1 MKSNPFITLCHHV
14 FLTVITL
21 LLLFLP
27 LGTGMFFGSEGDWYS
42 QHVGIAES
50 LRQTMLETHSLIPQ
64 YIHLGG
70 GSSIYDFAYYGLLRP
85 EILFSCLVPYVE
97 MKYIIAGYAV
107 AGVLASVNLCY
118 LWLKKQGIS
127 KGFSFAGA
135 VLLAATACFYQAHHQ
150 IMFVN
155 YMPFLFLALMGADS
169 LLEKKKGLLLVCGLF
184 FIYIHS
190 FYYSATCL
198 FVVAVYVIYRALG
211 QEDIQVMIREKKWK
225 RIIKR
230 LGALVGRLVFIV
242 SLSIGMAMALL
253 LPTGLD
259 ILSNEKD
266 AGSFASVSLKLMD
279 GSLKGLL
286 YSPYGCGMT
295 LLTLYCLLL
304 SLTRKGKRFLSG
316 ILMLCVLFPGV
327 SLVLNGF
334 LYARTKILIPLVPLL
349 VLVATDTLQALYRG
363 RQKYSFLSLLCCFV
377 PALFSSWKPLILL
390 EGILLLV
397 WMLIQCT
404 GRLPVTVKSCA
415 FWLVMLVPILVSLG
429 VNMND
434 SYLKPVCSRLGIG
447 VNGAYVKAADERQR
461 RFTSEE
467 ITGFATDA
475 RYRFDV
481 LADKFVNCNLL
492 VAGNIHKTAM
502 YSSVTNTD
510 YAAFYYDVMH
520 NPVSLNNRVALVP
533 DKNCCFSYFMGMK
546 YILTDRENVPFGYR
560 VEKQKGDYVL
570 AQNDNV
576 LPICYGTTD
585 LLSMEEYG
593 SLEFPD
599 TLEALCTRAVVPDKA
614 TEKFT
619 SHFVEESPEDFFAGI
634 GADRLLH
641 PSGKTEKYT
650 LPLAKTLRGKMVV
663 ISFHVKSSDG
673 KAVIISING
682 MKNKLSGKEAPYPN
696 HNHVFTYVLPVE
708 AFLDELFVELS
719 EGRYTVDNLK
729 IYTADYEKLV
739 HSKVVEP
746 VVKED
751 SSDNCNVFE
760 GKINM
765 EEAGYFI
772 TSYPYRRGY
781 QVRVDG
787 VLISTEKVNT
797 AFLGFPLGE
806 GRHQIE
812 IFYEAAGYKEGCVV
826 SIISCIILGIWIV
839 IERKEK
845 RNAFAC

>member
-1 MKSNPFITLCHHV
+1 MKSNQFITLLHHV
-14 FLTVITL
+14 LLTVITL

-85 EILFSCLVPYVE
+85 DILFSCLVPHVE

-118 LWLKKQGIS
+118 LWLKNQDIS
-127 KGFSFAGA
+127 KGFAFAGA
-135 VLLAATACFYQAHHQ
+135 VLLAAAACFYQAHHQ

-169 LLEKKKGLLLVCGLF
+169 LLKKKKSILLVCALF

-190 FYYSATCL
+190 FYYSAACL
-198 FVVAVYVIYRALG
+198 FVTAVYVIYHVLG

-230 LGALVGRLVFIV
+230 LGALTGRLAFHVF
-242 SLSIGMAMALL
+242 LSIGMAMVLL

-266 AGSFASVSLKLMD
+266 AGSFASAPIKLAD

-286 YSPYGCGMT
+286 YTPYGCGMT
-295 LLTLYCLLL
+295 VLTLYCLLL
-304 SLTRKGKRFLSG
+304 SVTRKGKRFLSG

-334 LYARTKILIPLVPLL
+334 LYARTKILIPFVPLL
-349 VLVATDTLQALYRG
+349 VLVAADTLEALYRG

-397 WMLIQCT
+397 WMLIQRT
-404 GRLPVTVKSCA
+404 GRLPVTVKTCA
-415 FWLVMLVPILVSLG
+415 FWLVMLVPLLVSLG
-429 VNMND
+429 VNMSD
-434 SYLKPVCSRLGIG
+434 SCLKPVCSRLGIG
-447 VNGAYVKAADERQR
+447 VKGAYVKAEDERQSH
-461 RFTSEE
+461 FSSEE
-467 ITGFATDA
+467 ITGFATDT
-475 RYRFDV
+475 RYRVDV

-492 VAGNIHKTAM
+492 AAGNIHKTAM

-510 YAAFYYDVMH
+510 YAAFYYDVMR

-533 DKNCCFSYFMGMK
+533 DKNGCFSYFMGIK
-546 YILTDRENVPFGYR
+546 YILTDRKNVPLGYK
-560 VEKQKGDYVL
+560 VEKQKGNYVL
-570 AQNDNV
+570 AKNDNV
-576 LPICYGTTD
+576 LPICYGTTG
-585 LLSMEEYG
+585 LLSEEEYG

-599 TLEALCTRAVVPDKA
+599 TLEALCTRTVVRGKT

-619 SHFVEESPEDFFAGI
+619 SHFVEENPEDFFAEA

-650 LPLAKTLRGKMVV
+650 LPLAKMLQGKMVV
-663 ISFHVKSSDG
+663 ISFHVESSDG

-696 HNHVFTYVLPVE
+696 HNHEFTYVLPVE
-708 AFLDELFVELS
+708 AFLDELCVELS

-729 IYTADYEKLV
+729 IYTADYKELV

-751 SSDNCNVFE
+751 SPGNCNVFE
-760 GKINM
+760 GEITM
-765 EEAGYFI
+765 EEAGYFV
-772 TSYPYRRGY
+772 TSYPYRKGY
-781 QVRVDG
+781 QVKLDG
-787 VLISTEKVNT
+787 VFVSPEKVNT
-797 AFLGFPLGE
+797 AFLGFPVDE
-806 GRHQIE
+806 GTHQIE
-812 IFYEAAGYKEGCVV
+812 ISYEAPGYKEGCVV
-826 SIISCIILGIWIV
+826 SIISCIILGILIM

-845 RNAFAC
+845 CNAFAC

>member
-14 FLTVITL
+14 LLTVITL

-85 EILFSCLVPYVE
+85 EILFSCLVPHVE

-118 LWLKKQGIS
+118 LWLKQQGVS
-127 KGFSFAGA
+127 KGFAFAGA
-135 VLLAATACFYQAHHQ
+135 VLLAASTCFYQAHHQ
-150 IMFVN
+150 IMFVS

-169 LLEKKKGLLLVCGLF
+169 LLEKKKGTLLVCSLF

-190 FYYSATCL
+190 FYYSAACL
-198 FVVAVYVIYRALG
+198 FVVEVYVIYRALG

-225 RIIKR
+225 PIIKR
-230 LGALVGRLVFIV
+230 FGALAGRLVFHV
-242 SLSIGMAMALL
+242 FLSIGMAMVLL

-266 AGSFASVSLKLMD
+266 AGSFASASIKLVD

-286 YSPYGCGMT
+286 YTPYGCGVT

-316 ILMLCVLFPGV
+316 VLMLCVLCPGV
-327 SLVLNGF
+327 SLILNGF
-334 LYARTKILIPLVPLL
+334 LYARAKILIPLVPLL
-349 VLVATDTLQALYRG
+349 VLVVAHTLEALYRG
-363 RQKYSFLSLLCCFV
+363 RQKYCFLPLLCCFV
-377 PALFSSWKPLILL
+377 PALFSPWKPVILL
-390 EGILLLV
+390 EGILLLLWV
-397 WMLIQCT
+397 LIQRT
-404 GRLPVTVKSCA
+404 GRLPGTVKECA
-415 FWLVMLVPILVSLG
+415 FWMVMLVPILVSLG
-429 VNMND
+429 VNMSD

-447 VNGAYVKAADERQR
+447 VSGAYVKAEDERQS

-467 ITGFATDA
+467 ITRFATDT

-492 VAGNIHKTAM
+492 AAGNIHKTAM

-510 YAAFYYDVMH
+510 YAAFYYDVMR

-533 DKNCCFSYFMGMK
+533 DQNCCFSYFMGMK
-546 YILTDRENVPFGYR
+546 YILTDRENVSFGYR
-560 VEKQKGDYVL
+560 IEKQKGDYVL

-585 LLSMEEYG
+585 LLSAEEYVG
-593 SLEFPD
+593 LEFPD
-599 TLEALCTRAVVPDKA
+599 TLEALCTRAVVPGKA

-619 SHFVEESPEDFFAGI
+619 SHFVEEDPEHFFVGT

-641 PSGKTEKYT
+641 PSGKKENYT
-650 LPLAKTLRGKMVV
+650 LPLARTLQRKMVV
-663 ISFHVKSSDG
+663 ISFHVESGDG

-708 AFLDELFVELS
+708 AAMDGLCVELS
-719 EGRYTVDNLK
+719 EGRYMVDNLK
-729 IYTADYEKLV
+729 IYTADYEELV

-746 VVKED
+746 VVRAD
-751 SSDNCNVFE
+751 SLDNCNVFE
-760 GKINM
+760 GEIIM
-765 EEAGYFI
+765 GEAGYFI
-772 TSYPYRRGY
+772 TSYPYRKGY
-781 QVRVDG
+781 QVKVDG
-787 VLISTEKVNT
+787 VLVSPEKVNT
-797 AFLGFPLGE
+797 AFLGFPIDE

-812 IFYEAAGYKEGCVV
+812 ISYEAPGYKEGCIV
-826 SIISCIILGIWIV
+826 SIISCILFVILIIGNPCCQKA
-839 IERKEK
+839 E
-845 RNAFAC
+845 